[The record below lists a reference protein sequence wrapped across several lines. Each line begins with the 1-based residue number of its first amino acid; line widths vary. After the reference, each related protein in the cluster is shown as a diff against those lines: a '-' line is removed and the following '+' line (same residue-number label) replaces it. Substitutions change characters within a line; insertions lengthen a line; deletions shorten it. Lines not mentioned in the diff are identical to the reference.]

1 MERFNGEKGA
11 AFMMIDDLSA
21 HSKVCVGNCDEQQP
35 PDQPDDRIASKLR
48 EQSVDHAS
56 KPQEMAGPNATG
68 GAQQTRAAVVHGW
81 QLTHNLGLGILT
93 LGVGVPGPDGQEKTV
108 QTPRFL
114 LSEQYC
120 RDLARHLLMIA
131 DKLRGAGSNA

>member
-1 MERFNGEKGA
+1 MTT
-11 AFMMIDDLSA
+11 DDLSA
-21 HSKVCVGNCDEQQP
+21 HSHVCAGQRDEQEL
-35 PDQPDDRIASKLR
+35 PDQPDGRIVSKPR

-56 KPQEMAGPNATG
+56 KPHQMARPPERNAG
-68 GAQQTRAAVVHGW
+68 EGAQPTRAAVVQGW

-93 LGVGVPGPDGQEKTV
+93 LGVGVPGPDGKERTV
-108 QTPRFL
+108 QSARFL

-131 DKLRGAGSNA
+131 EKLHGAGSDA